1 MKPSKIV
8 QALINLEKASEERN
22 IAKNIGQ
29 DHAEW
34 LELVYFRE
42 HEFPVIT
49 YCGNTWIKKPY
60 TYCVHKYDLTP
71 FVYLNKN

>member
-8 QALINLEKASEERN
+8 QGLINLQKAAETQGYEEH
-22 IAKNIGQ
+22 I
-29 DHAEW
+29 
-34 LELVYFRE
+34 ELGR
-42 HEFPVIT
+42 HKFPVMT